1 MKAKQLPLTA
11 RPAIEPFPTTLR
23 DPVYRGVAF
32 GTKDRPADI
41 ANAFV
46 DTYIKR
52 RKHAPRELHC
62 HPSMVE
68 VIGQEVMG
76 VPVLGV
82 GKALRVFLLVPQEV

>member
-1 MKAKQLPLTA
+1 MDATIPLMPDLDGFRAKVLT
-11 RPAIEPFPTTLR
+11 
-23 DPVYRGVAF
+23 V
-32 GTKDRPADI
+32 K
-41 ANAFV
+41 
-46 DTYIKR
+46 
-52 RKHAPRELHC
+52 PRELHC